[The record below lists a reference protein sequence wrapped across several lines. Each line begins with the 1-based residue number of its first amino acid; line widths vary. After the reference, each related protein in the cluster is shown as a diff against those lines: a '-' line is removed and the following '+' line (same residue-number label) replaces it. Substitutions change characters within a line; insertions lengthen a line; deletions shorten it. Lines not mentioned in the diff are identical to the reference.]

1 MADKAWQRES
11 VAKLHLS
18 VKAVLLAKLREDKYD
33 LNKLKREI
41 KRVASPDAT
50 QAAYDELLEA
60 GMVDMHAVSS
70 DQRERMAMSVE
81 RLTES
86 SDRITQSRPSC
97 SNLSL
102 AASSF
107 FSSVFNSQ
115 TEIAPSSDTDIAA

>member
-11 VAKLHLS
+11 VAKLHLR
-18 VKAVLLAKLREDKYD
+18 VKAVLLAKLREYKYD

-50 QAAYDELLEA
+50 QAAHDELLEV
-60 GMVDMHAVSS
+60 GMVDMHVVSS

-86 SDRITQSRPSC
+86 SDRITQSHPSC
-97 SNLSL
+97 SNLSF

-115 TEIAPSSDTDIAA
+115 TEIATSSDTDITA

>member
-11 VAKLHLS
+11 VAKLHPS
-18 VKAVLLAKLREDKYD
+18 VKAVLLAKLREYKSD

-50 QAAYDELLEA
+50 QAACDELLEA
-60 GMVDMHAVSS
+60 GMVDTHAVSS

-86 SDRITQSRPSC
+86 SDRITQSRQSY
-97 SNLSL
+97 SKLSL

-115 TEIAPSSDTDIAA
+115 IEIAASSDTDIAS